1 MTSQYRL
8 IKQPYITEKV
18 MYMREMNNKVV
29 FKVRGDVTKIELK
42 KAVEKIFSVTVE
54 NVNTLNVKG
63 KKKRQGL
70 IQGQRSDWKKA
81 IVTLKE
87 GDSIEYF
94 EGG

>member
-54 NVNTLNVKG
+54 NVNTINVKG

-81 IVTLKE
+81 IITLKE